1 MEAKEFQALLLTL
14 TEAAKFVGIGI
25 NKMREISNDND
36 DMTIFIGNKRMIKR
50 KVLEQYIDNAM
61 YSI

>member
-1 MEAKEFQALLLTL
+1 MEVKEFQALLLTL
-14 TEAAKFVGIGI
+14 AEAAKYVGIGI

-36 DMTIFIGNKRMIKR
+36 DMTIFIGSKRMIKR
-50 KVLEQYIDNAM
+50 KVLEKYIDNAM

>member
-1 MEAKEFQALLLTL
+1 METKEFQALLLTL

-36 DMTIFIGNKRMIKR
+36 DMTIFIGSRRMIKR

>member
-1 MEAKEFQALLLTL
+1 METKELQVLLLTL
-14 TEAAKFVGIGI
+14 AEAAKYVGIGI

-36 DMTIFIGNKRMIKR
+36 EMTIFIGNKRMIKR

>member
-1 MEAKEFQALLLTL
+1 MEVKEFQARLLTL
-14 TEAAKFVGIGI
+14 AEAAKYVGIGI

-36 DMTIFIGNKRMIKR
+36 DMTIFIGSKRMIKR
-50 KVLEQYIDNAM
+50 KVLEKYIDNAM